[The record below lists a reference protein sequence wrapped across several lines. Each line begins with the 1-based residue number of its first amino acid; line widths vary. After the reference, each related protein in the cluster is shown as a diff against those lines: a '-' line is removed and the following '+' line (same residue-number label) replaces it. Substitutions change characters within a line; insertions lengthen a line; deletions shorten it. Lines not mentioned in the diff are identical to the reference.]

1 MNRTSFIEILN
12 LKTCLLEKTVSIASF
27 QLVTILLLG
36 YLLVCDFGISKRV
49 NSDVGEVTYT
59 KTGTYEYMAPEILK
73 AKKKKGEGYGRM
85 VDWWALG
92 TLMYELLIGIPPF
105 YHNNSHKM
113 QKMIKKKDFQYP
125 DLESMGLVV
134 SDKAKDLIN
143 QLLKKDPDERLGFN
157 GDVEAILSHPWFA
170 DIDREQLMQR

>member
-1 MNRTSFIEILN
+1 MTTLF
-12 LKTCLLEKTVSIASF
+12 
-27 QLVTILLLG
+27 LVVFLG

-73 AKKKKGEGYGRM
+73 AKKKTGDGYDRM

-105 YHNNSHKM
+105 YHNNSHQMK
-113 QKMIKKKDFQYP
+113 KMIKKKDF
-125 DLESMGLVV
+125 
-134 SDKAKDLIN
+134 
-143 QLLKKDPDERLGFN
+143 
-157 GDVEAILSHPWFA
+157 
-170 DIDREQLMQR
+170 